1 MRVDSLV
8 TGYGGK
14 QVLNGV
20 TIEVRTGEIVAL
32 IGHNG
37 AGKSTLLKA
46 VFGVMPSWS
55 GEVIIEGTV
64 RQPNPYQMIKAGVAY
79 VPQGKGVFR
88 DLTVRENLE
97 MGAATCVGRGAVQ
110 NQIERVTSLFPLLRP
125 RMKQIAGT
133 LSGGERQLLAL
144 AIAYMASPSLLL
156 LDEPS
161 LGISSALVS
170 EIFTYIK
177 QMCAVSNLAV
187 IIVEQ
192 KVREVLRLANRVYI
206 MRTGAIVF
214 SGESGDVDDKKLG
227 LYYF

>member
-1 MRVDSLV
+1 MIVDSLV

-20 TIEVRTGEIVAL
+20 TIKVRTGEIVAL

-37 AGKSTLLKA
+37 AGKSTLLRA

-55 GEVIIEGTV
+55 GEVIIGGSV

-88 DLTVRENLE
+88 SLTVRENLE
-97 MGAATCVGRGAVQ
+97 MGAATCVSRPAVQ
-110 NQIERVTSLFPLLRP
+110 NQIDRVTSLFPLLRT

-192 KVREVLRLANRVYI
+192 KVREVLRLADRVYI
-206 MRTGAIVF
+206 MRNGAIVF
-214 SGESGDVDDKKLG
+214 SGESGEVDDKKLG